1 MSYQAITRLATGPN
15 NNNLGTVPILRPPQI
30 PPGPYFHNGAAHGTI
45 KHSWMTENDPD
56 LTFSDLEIKSCLLLA
71 PEHSQGDF
79 RLWLSAAIAKHC
91 SYRSI
96 YNRNPLAKALFTQTI
111 AEFTGA
117 LRWMINANTD
127 FAEGEEELK
136 EKELELSIEAFAAD
150 PRLFD
155 ASLEANGCLL
165 EELFIIWP
173 ELPNTGGITATKD
186 EIVQVKRLFC
196 AEFIDLGIMAGMILH
211 VRSLTHT
218 ESRKLERL
226 KYQAIRFMETAY
238 VEAENE
244 T

>member
-1 MSYQAITRLATGPN
+1 
-15 NNNLGTVPILRPPQI
+15 
-30 PPGPYFHNGAAHGTI
+30 
-45 KHSWMTENDPD
+45 
-56 LTFSDLEIKSCLLLA
+56 
-71 PEHSQGDF
+71 
-79 RLWLSAAIAKHC
+79 
-91 SYRSI
+91 
-96 YNRNPLAKALFTQTI
+96 
-111 AEFTGA
+111 
-117 LRWMINANTD
+117 MINANTD

-196 AEFIDLGIMAGMILH
+196 AEFIGLGIMADMILH